1 MNDRESRGQWLA
13 PLVSGLVLFAV
24 GIVLVVLRYTGTVD
38 RRPWGLVGF
47 VLAVAGALTLAVFCV
62 VRAARAASTPDR
74 SSEGPR
80 S

>member
-1 MNDRESRGQWLA
+1 MNDREAKGQWVA

-24 GIVLVVLRYTGTVD
+24 GIVLVALRYAGTVD

-47 VLAVAGALTLAVFCV
+47 ALAVAGALTLAIFCV
-62 VRAARAASTPDR
+62 VRAAKAANTPDR
-74 SSEGPR
+74 QSEAPR